1 MACPSTSQHA
11 QKFVR
16 STDNVRSR
24 KSSCYTGYE
33 PKGSLVLTQ
42 WTCADDEKKLWQVVV
57 GPRNQCWCLVVQLQQ
72 GLLRL
77 WLWLTR
83 QPTKCWM
90 KLLENLNK
98 DDPPAASGAGV
109 KSVGATEAAGSGTA
123 MGLSPEQRR
132 WLVNAAE
139 AMRTGQAVAPLA
151 LLANAPEV
159 QTLVPVGGAGQ
170 RPGIVKLDTKE
181 PLDDAMVVGRSDIG
195 DEVNVMAELF
205 KARGSGSQHGG
216 GQGTPT
222 HAEQRLVAHD
232 GLSHQDLLEIEAMSE
247 VQDKLK
253 NEMAEE
259 RDIGASKLT
268 DCTAV
273 EFGDWIAVITP
284 LMSDLNST
292 SASWCS
298 LTIAQRYYEL
308 WRVASPLEHL
318 RLKVETHPEAE
329 KLPRTEQR
337 AVTMLLAAVPEQ
349 IRRDVVASRK
359 MSSVEIV
366 FTLLCKYQPG
376 GAQERTVLL
385 RELNENKLTAN
396 AGVKE
401 ILNTLRTWRRNLGR
415 ASELG
420 VQLPDPLPLM
430 GLLSKW
436 SDALCRVGGSHMAF
450 RVAGMRQAL
459 ALDPTPMPATVT
471 EFAEHLQ
478 AEAKQLMLATPTPTT
493 TSTVSTP
500 SSTVAPDVKKKGLVK
515 AAALTTPTEKLSNY
529 KGKDLEDRD
538 AEGECEEGR
547 EPETWKK
554 GSYTDLSDGTIKE
567 LFIRDFSN
575 SNHVELWAVDER
587 GKTKIVEE
595 RRGTKSEL
603 ENSEPVTV
611 ELAHGSTVLRKKK
624 SCSTLLTSD
633 DIEPI
638 LPVRLLIDHG
648 FNLTWTSS
656 GINIH
661 HPRRGALRCWKRQ
674 GCPVMHREEALALM
688 KDLEQLEVKS
698 AVDDE
703 AIAWWSERYP
713 KVPKEVLKFMVGQN
727 DKWEDLDHGG
737 LPFNRHRRR
746 QLETCRGVV
755 LHLYAGGVQRAGF
768 QVLNLDVTLGA

>member
-1 MACPSTSQHA
+1 
-11 QKFVR
+11 
-16 STDNVRSR
+16 
-24 KSSCYTGYE
+24 
-33 PKGSLVLTQ
+33 
-42 WTCADDEKKLWQVVV
+42 
-57 GPRNQCWCLVVQLQQ
+57 
-72 GLLRL
+72 
-77 WLWLTR
+77 
-83 QPTKCWM
+83 
-90 KLLENLNK
+90 
-98 DDPPAASGAGV
+98 
-109 KSVGATEAAGSGTA
+109 
-123 MGLSPEQRR
+123 
-132 WLVNAAE
+132 
-139 AMRTGQAVAPLA
+139 
-151 LLANAPEV
+151 
-159 QTLVPVGGAGQ
+159 
-170 RPGIVKLDTKE
+170 
-181 PLDDAMVVGRSDIG
+181 
-195 DEVNVMAELF
+195 
-205 KARGSGSQHGG
+205 
-216 GQGTPT
+216 
-222 HAEQRLVAHD
+222 
-232 GLSHQDLLEIEAMSE
+232 
-247 VQDKLK
+247 
-253 NEMAEE
+253 
-259 RDIGASKLT
+259 
-268 DCTAV
+268 V

-515 AAALTTPTEKLSNY
+515 AAALTTPTEK
-529 KGKDLEDRD
+529 
-538 AEGECEEGR
+538 A
-547 EPETWKK
+547 
-554 GSYTDLSDGTIKE
+554 
-567 LFIRDFSN
+567 
-575 SNHVELWAVDER
+575 
-587 GKTKIVEE
+587 
-595 RRGTKSEL
+595 
-603 ENSEPVTV
+603 
-611 ELAHGSTVLRKKK
+611 
-624 SCSTLLTSD
+624 
-633 DIEPI
+633 
-638 LPVRLLIDHG
+638 
-648 FNLTWTSS
+648 
-656 GINIH
+656 
-661 HPRRGALRCWKRQ
+661 RCR
-674 GCPVMHREEALALM
+674 
-688 KDLEQLEVKS
+688 
-698 AVDDE
+698 
-703 AIAWWSERYP
+703 
-713 KVPKEVLKFMVGQN
+713 F
-727 DKWEDLDHGG
+727 
-737 LPFNRHRRR
+737 
-746 QLETCRGVV
+746 
-755 LHLYAGGVQRAGF
+755 
-768 QVLNLDVTLGA
+768 